1 MRYGVIVHL
10 NIKNGLK
17 ISGAW
22 FFIYDC
28 KIVQESSGIFR
39 TVGNCGKSVVKCG
52 GKIKHG
58 GIVPRLSSD
67 FILVLKLSSCQWRWG
82 ICSCVTGLVL
92 LCYWFGMATETKKKI
107 SR

>member
-1 MRYGVIVHL
+1 VRYGVIVHL

-28 KIVQESSGIFR
+28 KIVQKSSSILQI
-39 TVGNCGKSVVKCG
+39 VGKCGESVVKCG

-58 GIVPRLSSD
+58 GIVFRLSSD
-67 FILVLKLSSCQWRWG
+67 FILVIRLGSD
-82 ICSCVTGLVL
+82 
-92 LCYWFGMATETKKKI
+92 
-107 SR
+107 